1 MDAVIKVILREIQL
15 ECQRQ
20 IGIERRGG
28 RAIKEEEI
36 EPYPDRYDFDVQ
48 SVQPGISVPQLE
60 EKPSVTAIPGKTLA
74 QLVEQNDAAEAESES
89 KNPDPQMTVDE
100 AISNAEKSEQPP
112 TQPVQQE
119 CAVAPRAPR
128 SKFGAWF
135 EAIRDWHFTRK
146 EKEYKYECAKQ
157 RAEDRTY
164 GFEHISDFID
174 AYIAQLEKDESS
186 APTNANGQVF

>member
-1 MDAVIKVILREIQL
+1 MNLELKVILREIQL

-36 EPYPDRYDFDVQ
+36 EPYPDRYDFHVQ
-48 SVQPGISVPQLE
+48 SVQSEVPQIE
-60 EKPSVTAIPGKTLA
+60 TKPSVAAIPGKTLA
-74 QLVEQNDAAEAESES
+74 QLVEQNDAADAESES
-89 KNPDPQMTVDE
+89 SSDPQMTVDE

-112 TQPVQQE
+112 SKTTQQE
-119 CAVAPRAPR
+119 CDVTPRAPR

-135 EAIRDWHFTRK
+135 EAIRDWHYDRK
-146 EKEYKYECAKQ
+146 EKEYRFECAKK

-164 GFEHISDFID
+164 GFEYISN
-174 AYIAQLEKDESS
+174 YIAHRIDELEKG
-186 APTNANGQVF
+186 N